1 MTIRGVRRGVSATAC
16 ACAFAVLAA
25 VASVDVPTG
34 SAGSARSVA
43 IRASCTPPILGRG
56 VGEGRNDP
64 VHFPP
69 TVGELPAVML
79 FVDFADVRATSDP
92 AEVFDSAMPHV
103 SEWYRTVSYERL
115 RLTVTP
121 IRRWLSVSTT
131 VAEARTNLE
140 VHLRAALDA
149 AVSLVDDEVDFS
161 RYRALYVVIPG
172 EAFDRLG
179 GIGVHISERPVRAD
193 GASIHGHVWL
203 HDELENRE
211 AYVIH
216 ETGHVLGLPD
226 LYVQR
231 APRTFHQWDV
241 MAWGS
246 GTKPGGMFAWHRWK
260 LGWVE
265 PRQIACF
272 PGKETMRATVS
283 PVERPGGVK
292 AVVFRTARAAYVAE
306 VRQRLAEDAAICKPG
321 VLIYMVDF
329 YAPSGSNDIRL
340 VEARPTRRA
349 TLRRC
354 GPQAAAPFTPGRGA
368 GSRVTVSGL
377 RFEVL
382 AALPDGSYR
391 VAIRR
396 AR

>member
-1 MTIRGVRRGVSATAC
+1 M
-16 ACAFAVLAA
+16 LAG

-34 SAGSARSVA
+34 SADSARAHA
-43 IRASCTPPILGRG
+43 IRATCAPPLVSRG

-79 FVDFADVRATSDP
+79 FVDFGDARATSDP
-92 AEVFDSAMPHV
+92 AAVFEAAMPDV

-140 VHLRAALDA
+140 VGLRAALDE
-149 AVSLVDDEVDFS
+149 AVSLVDAEVDFS

-172 EAFDRLG
+172 EAFERLG

-203 HDELENRE
+203 HDELEDRE

-246 GTKPGGMFAWHRWK
+246 GTRPGGMFAWHRWK
-260 LGWVE
+260 LNWLE
-265 PRQIACF
+265 PRQVACF
-272 PGKETMRATVS
+272 SGKGTLRATVS

-292 AVVFRTARAAYVAE
+292 AIVFRTRRAAYVAE
-306 VRQRLAEDAAICKPG
+306 VRQRLAEDAGICKPG
-321 VLIYMVDF
+321 VLIYAVDF
-329 YAPSGSNDIRL
+329 YARSGSNDIRL
-340 VEARPTRRA
+340 VEARPTRAA
-349 TLRRC
+349 TLRKC
-354 GPQAAAPFTPGRGA
+354 GPQAAAPFGVGRGEV
-368 GSRVTVSGL
+368 SRISVFGL

-391 VAIRR
+391 VAIRK
-396 AR
+396 AV